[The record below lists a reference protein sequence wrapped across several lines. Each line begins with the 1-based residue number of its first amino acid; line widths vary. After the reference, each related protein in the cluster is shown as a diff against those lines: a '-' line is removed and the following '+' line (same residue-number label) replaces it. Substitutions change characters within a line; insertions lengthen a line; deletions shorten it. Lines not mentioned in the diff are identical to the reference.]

1 MGRANDA
8 AGGDLSKIRPMR
20 LDHLL
25 NADGLGCSVTAEQR
39 LHVAVLLPSLGFVRT
54 PDAFELD
61 ETFAWVSVTDTPY
74 GYHVAVQEP
83 LPSHLF
89 EQAMDALDAL
99 KRVVGVRVD
108 PLTRARIDSFEWAAR
123 VHDASNGVMRGRFP

>member
-1 MGRANDA
+1 MRARRRVRIQVQS
-8 AGGDLSKIRPMR
+8 GSMR

-25 NADGLGCSVTAEQR
+25 VANGLGGSVTAEQR
-39 LHVAVLLPSLGFVRT
+39 LHVAVLLPSFGFVRT

-61 ETFAWVSVTDTPY
+61 ETFAWVTVTETAD

-89 EQAMDALDAL
+89 ERAMDALDAL
-99 KRVVGVRVD
+99 KQTLDLVRLD
-108 PLTRARIDSFEWAAR
+108 PLARTRIEAFEWARR
-123 VHDASNGVMRGRFP
+123 VRDASSAVMPGRFP